1 MDYDCIIVAKDGLDC
16 VLRVHKTA
24 MLHEYFAYRFKHL
37 KNQKMFCFP
46 DSVHFTPGKHDI
58 LNVLQFLKNV
68 LHILV
73 IKFSHPIFKSSKI
86 VGNI

>member
-1 MDYDCIIVAKDGLDC
+1 
-16 VLRVHKTA
+16 
-24 MLHEYFAYRFKHL
+24 
-37 KNQKMFCFP
+37 MFCFP